1 MPRKKASNKHRL
13 GMCMVIENRRFL
25 YIFALSLERIERRNN
40 NRNKKLIFSATK
52 KTCLLELQAV

>member
-13 GMCMVIENRRFL
+13 GMCMVIENRQFL
-25 YIFALSLERIERRNN
+25 YIFALSLERHERRNN
-40 NRNKKLIFSATK
+40 NRNKKLIFSAIK